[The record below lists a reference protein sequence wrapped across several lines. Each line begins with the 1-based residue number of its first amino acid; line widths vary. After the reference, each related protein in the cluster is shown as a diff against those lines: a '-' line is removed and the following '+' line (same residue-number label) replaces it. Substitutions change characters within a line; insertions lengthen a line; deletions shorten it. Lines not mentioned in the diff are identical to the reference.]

1 MRLAGERPGVHACC
15 IQSEGEEGGRLREDR
30 GRGPSCFPDV
40 TQTEGGP
47 SDGSDG
53 SAAAPRRSL
62 CKLKVSTAL
71 PPLHSSLGSQCLKW
85 SCHRGRWLSAVTVGS
100 LWTGCSLH
108 LSASISSFN
117 LGSTLFICSVI
128 VFLPHPP
135 LLFLSHTYII
145 AINNSNFPAPLYVFV
160 SLKIDWSFIKT
171 DSRQAGNPIS
181 LSLSHFFFCFLTSA
195 FQVFFPQLLPV

>member
-1 MRLAGERPGVHACC
+1 MDGVRPAF
-15 IQSEGEEGGRLREDR
+15 QLLLRRREGPGW
-30 GRGPSCFPDV
+30 
-40 TQTEGGP
+40 
-47 SDGSDG
+47 SDG
-53 SAAAPRRSL
+53 SAAAAPQQRRSSAAPRRSL
-62 CKLKVSTAL
+62 CKLKVSAVL

-128 VFLPHPP
+128 VFHPHPP

-160 SLKIDWSFIKT
+160 LLKIDWSFIKT

-181 LSLSHFFFCFLTSA
+181 LSLPFFFLAS
-195 FQVFFPQLLPV
+195 